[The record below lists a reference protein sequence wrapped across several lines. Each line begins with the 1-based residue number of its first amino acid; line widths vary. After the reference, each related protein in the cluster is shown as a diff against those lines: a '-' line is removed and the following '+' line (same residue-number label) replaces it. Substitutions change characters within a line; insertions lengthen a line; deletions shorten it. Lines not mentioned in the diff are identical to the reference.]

1 MGRKLGHLSVFF
13 GGGELSP
20 QLAEC
25 GLAESYLHAKFHL
38 GPSKRLATIHQRH
51 READRQTDMTNTERS
66 DSIER
71 TVVQMVAQKSTDFNE
86 VFTVRLSDEPY
97 MRYYEHHPP
106 HLINVGTLP
115 SESRNTENVIL
126 Q

>member
-1 MGRKLGHLSVFF
+1 
-13 GGGELSP
+13 
-20 QLAEC
+20 
-25 GLAESYLHAKFHL
+25 
-38 GPSKRLATIHQRH
+38 
-51 READRQTDMTNTERS
+51 
-66 DSIER
+66 
-71 TVVQMVAQKSTDFNE
+71 MVAQKSTDFNE

-126 Q
+126 QWDITKEIASNVSYSFIKMDL